1 MPVANVSAS
10 EPHEFNGAYVRQQ
23 GEGRTYTYFASI
35 FPYRDGFRW
44 TAEIWCDGRVKG
56 TTAGTLRKGDQG
68 RLASAESQVRDTIM
82 QFIEGSADLTE

>member
-1 MPVANVSAS
+1 MPVAIVSVT
-10 EPHEFNGAYVRQQ
+10 EPHEFNGAYVRRQ
-23 GEGRTYTYFASI
+23 GQRRTYTYFASI
-35 FPYRDGFRW
+35 FPYLDGFRW

-68 RLASAESQVRDTIM
+68 RLASAESQVRGTIV